1 MRKDDVTY
9 VRVTREIYT
18 PVCVYS
24 IYCIYIYKRERE
36 REGEREKERET
47 HKGHRNEYRERE
59 KERRV
64 IYKQT
69 S

>member
-36 REGEREKERET
+36 RRRKREGKRNAQRSSKQIPRKREGEES
-47 HKGHRNEYRERE
+47 YL
-59 KERRV
+59 
-64 IYKQT
+64 
-69 S
+69 